1 MSKSENIL
9 PDIDKTIHELARLK
23 IMATLDSVAEG
34 DMTFLMNFT
43 GLSWGN
49 LSVQVSKLKD
59 AGFVAVEKSFV
70 DNKPQSR
77 ASLTKQGKQ
86 ALKKYKSAMSDLLG
100 F

>member
-1 MSKSENIL
+1 MLNKNIL
-9 PDIDKTIHELARLK
+9 PDIDKTLHELARLK

-49 LSVQVSKLKD
+49 LSVQVTKLKD

-77 ASLTKQGKQ
+77 VRLTEDGKK
-86 ALKKYKSAMSDLLG
+86 AFAAYKSAMGDLLG

>member
-1 MSKSENIL
+1 MSKAENIL
-9 PDIDKTIHELARLK
+9 PDIDKTVHELARLK

-77 ASLTKQGKQ
+77 VSLTKEGKT
-86 ALKKYKSAMSDLLG
+86 AYASYKTAMGDLLG